1 VHYRIIWQHPGD
13 LRGVALFQNANGH
26 EYIYPESGG
35 GRRVLPDWNTLS
47 AVHNANLQLAIRG
60 VYVQSL
66 HGEHI
71 HHLLH
76 LVDFS
81 AHHVRGSIY
90 SGMPPDFLATI
101 SNSAYCQSGLSDCLV
116 NFSGPHAARDPLCQ
130 HCGAGGWHQ
139 LLVQHNVARCVQE
152 AFGHHLGCHQ
162 VNCRHTIAAHVAGP
176 HAPSGGTCNP
186 GNLAICASPM
196 RFTDNSCTYTD
207 NKKQTAATA
216 QINVEQQFRSQR

>member
-1 VHYRIIWQHPGD
+1 MHYRIIWQHTGD

-76 LVDFS
+76 LVDFP

-152 AFGHHLGCHQ
+152 AFGHHLHT
-162 VNCRHTIAAHVAGP
+162 VHIFPRIRHTAVLYPEFLLLGYKETAIGGSQTRNEVQGEEAGSQEG
-176 HAPSGGTCNP
+176 HSTGTD
-186 GNLAICASPM
+186 GNNAEIISSIHL
-196 RFTDNSCTYTD
+196 
-207 NKKQTAATA
+207 
-216 QINVEQQFRSQR
+216 

>member
-152 AFGHHLGCHQ
+152 AFGHHLHT
-162 VNCRHTIAAHVAGP
+162 VHIFPRIRHTAVLYPEFLLLGYKETAIGGSQTRNEVQGEEAGSQEG
-176 HAPSGGTCNP
+176 HSTGTD
-186 GNLAICASPM
+186 GNNAEIISSIHL
-196 RFTDNSCTYTD
+196 
-207 NKKQTAATA
+207 
-216 QINVEQQFRSQR
+216 